1 VPDVNDELRRWLHRQ
16 AAREQRIVLL
26 EEALLG
32 DRLWRYSL
40 YRLRYFFV
48 SYLISSASHAVTVLV
63 LFKALQWKSFVVVIV
78 VHAATALAGG
88 FWWGALEAMRGRVR
102 ELHRSGKPHRIP
114 EAIAGWLTLAVSLSA
129 VVLLV
134 AVVWTVWQALGD
146 GFGAADAFVAA
157 LLLRLA
163 LELTT
168 RCYHS
173 GVYALR
179 RVYKPLTATVAPEFV
194 GLAATLALWPL
205 VGAWAVSI
213 AALLS
218 TATVTIL
225 SVHYTRRVYRFLGVA
240 PQGHAGL
247 RTLRASV
254 RGLGREALASGA
266 ANAVMALDALAV
278 LALLYGAGEDSASLV
293 VLFLAAPTIRAGS
306 DWARLLYF
314 DLKRLELRMFTNLR
328 RRFERHTW
336 ALAWLLGLV
345 FAVLASGIATA
356 FYGNSLGSLY
366 GGLLAF
372 FLARS
377 LLAREQI
384 QAFAE
389 GAYAAL
395 FTTGV
400 ACLAGLTAVG
410 PLANGETERMT
421 GVALVTAVSAAALA
435 RLRRSTR
442 AHGEP
447 GAALLPLEWLARLGQ
462 VPHEVR
468 VGSARVISAG
478 GPERLDTR
486 SREARNRWRLTQL
499 SERMARRLG
508 TAGAAAWIGPDR
520 VVWFE
525 DPSES
530 PRLSTRWLLPAS
542 GGLLRDLV
550 RHDCREGEHALFVAG
565 TSGIL
570 GHASQHLH
578 TAIFPIDVE
587 EARRTFEELVPGG
600 IVYAPHEPVPRALA
614 SLSGRELRAIL
625 LDAATF
631 ARDLR
636 VARRRSSF
644 DVTALCVG
652 GELAFIF
659 VADLHAGRRVRG
671 RWRHLVLDLNVRAAI
686 GGVRPAPAGAP
697 RGRPAFLRV

>member
-1 VPDVNDELRRWLHRQ
+1 VNDELRRWLRKQ

-32 DRLWRYSL
+32 DRLWRYSW
-40 YRLRYFFV
+40 YRLRFFFIN
-48 SYLISSASHAVTVLV
+48 YLVTSAAHAVTVLV
-63 LFKALQWKSFVVVIV
+63 LFRALQWKSFVVVV
-78 VHAATALAGG
+78 VVQAASALAGS

-114 EAIAGWLTLAVSLSA
+114 EAIAGWLTLAGLLSA
-129 VVLLV
+129 AVLAL
-134 AVVWTVWQALGD
+134 ALGWTVWQALAD
-146 GFGAADAFVAA
+146 GFGAADAIVAA
-157 LLLRLA
+157 ILLRLA
-163 LELTT
+163 FELTT

-179 RVYKPLTATVAPEFV
+179 RVYKPLAATVAPELV
-194 GLAATLALWPL
+194 SLGVTLALWPV
-205 VGAWAVSI
+205 VGAWAVSV
-213 AALLS
+213 AALVA
-218 TATVTIL
+218 TATVTAL
-225 SVHYTRRVYRFLGVA
+225 SVLYTRRVYRFLGFS

-247 RTLRASV
+247 RTLRSSLRRA
-254 RGLGREALASGA
+254 GREALAGGA
-266 ANAVMALDALAV
+266 ANAVMALDSLAV
-278 LALLYGAGEDSASLV
+278 LALLYGAGEDSKALV

-336 ALAWLLGLV
+336 ELAWLLGLL
-345 FAVLASGIATA
+345 FAVMAAGISTA
-356 FYGNSLGSLY
+356 FYGKSLGSLY

-377 LLAREQI
+377 LLARVQI
-384 QAFAE
+384 QAFAD
-389 GAYAAL
+389 GAYGPL
-395 FTTGV
+395 FATGLV
-400 ACLAGLTAVG
+400 CLGGLAAVG
-410 PLANGETERMT
+410 PLASGETERMT
-421 GVALVTAVSAAALA
+421 AVAVVTAASAAAVA
-435 RLRRSTR
+435 RLRQRSR
-442 AHGEP
+442 ARGEP

-462 VPHEVR
+462 VPREVR
-468 VGSARVISAG
+468 VGSARVTSAG
-478 GPERLDTR
+478 GPERLETR
-486 SREARNRWRLTQL
+486 TREDRNRWRLTQL

-508 TAGAAAWIGPDR
+508 RAGAAAWIGPDR

-525 DPSES
+525 EPSEHQ
-530 PRLSTRWLLPAS
+530 RMSTGWLLPAS

-565 TSGIL
+565 NAGIL
-570 GHASQHLH
+570 GQASTHLH
-578 TAIFPIDVE
+578 TAIFPIDVA

-600 IVYAPHEPVPRALA
+600 IVYAPDEDVPPALA
-614 SLSGRELRAIL
+614 ALSGRELRAIL

-652 GELAFIF
+652 GELAYIF

-686 GGVRPAPAGAP
+686 GGVRREPGRAP
-697 RGRPAFLRV
+697 RARAAFLRA